1 MCRKNMVHIEIYKKK
16 KKKKKN
22 WKKKYVLKKSLNLL
36 DNVTARYQYKIRVAM
51 KI

>member
-1 MCRKNMVHIEIYKKK
+1 MVHIEIYKKK
-16 KKKKKN
+16 KKKK
-22 WKKKYVLKKSLNLL
+22 LQQHRCFKKSLNLL